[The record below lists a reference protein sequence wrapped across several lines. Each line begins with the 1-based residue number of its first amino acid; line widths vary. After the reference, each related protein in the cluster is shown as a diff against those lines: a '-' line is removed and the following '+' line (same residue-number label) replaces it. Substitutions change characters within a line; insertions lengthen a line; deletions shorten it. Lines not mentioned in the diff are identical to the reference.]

1 MLRIL
6 CNIISE
12 RINDDFFAYKPGNVL
27 YFSKNNNACAAIMFT
42 NTKPVITTLPLD
54 PSKSNEDINYK
65 HLYTKLFNDGLVE
78 HYRMKPNKYREY
90 YSTRKNT

>member
-12 RINDDFFAYKPGNVL
+12 RISNGSYAYKPGNVL
-27 YFSKNNNACAAIMFT
+27 YFSKNKNAWAAIMFT

-54 PSKSNEDINYK
+54 PSKSNEDIKYK

-78 HYRMKPNKYREY
+78 HYRMKPDKYRGY
-90 YSTRKNT
+90 YSTPKNT